1 MSTWPSSRNKP
12 SATMVSPSIASI
24 TLYISVFLWS
34 FFLCDAVIFCGVSFL
49 DCLIPVFLG
58 FRCAR
63 SRVRGFFYFFYNG
76 DFDRSVC

>member
-24 TLYISVFLWS
+24 TRCISVCLLS

-49 DCLIPVFLG
+49 DCFILVFLG

-63 SRVRGFFYFFYNG
+63 ARFFNFF
-76 DFDRSVC
+76 